1 MHRDGTQSN
10 EIACPG
16 FFRLVYTER
25 VGGSNP
31 SPPTSLRSSKL
42 RLGAWWQWLSKVAE
56 ERMTR
61 KPRRSMACGEQY
73 CSLESGGDWPKQQ
86 IKLSGRDVASLIS

>member
-1 MHRDGTQSN
+1 MARK
-10 EIACPG
+10 AMKLLALG
-16 FFRLVYTER
+16 FSRLVYTER

-42 RLGAWWQWLSKVAE
+42 RLGARWRWLSKVAE

-61 KPRRSMACGEQY
+61 QA
-73 CSLESGGDWPKQQ
+73 
-86 IKLSGRDVASLIS
+86 AS